1 VRDLK
6 IADEYTK
13 TMKGEQFLIFDSGAS
28 QDRILIFSNEN
39 NLKLMDQST
48 NWLVDGTFKTV
59 PSLFY
64 QLFTIHVLIQK
75 GDQTVSPTIY
85 ALLTDISQLTYT
97 RFLKYLLE
105 IKPSLNPTSVI
116 MDFELASMN
125 AFKTVF
131 PHAEQQGCF
140 FHFSKCM

>member
-1 VRDLK
+1 VSDLK

-13 TMKGEQFLIFDSGAS
+13 PMKGEQFLIFDSEAS
-28 QDRILIFSNEN
+28 QDRILIFSTEN

-64 QLFTIHVLIQK
+64 QLFTIHVLIQQ

-85 ALLTDISQLTYT
+85 ALLTDKSQIFPINIY
-97 RFLKYLLE
+97 
-105 IKPSLNPTSVI
+105 
-116 MDFELASMN
+116 
-125 AFKTVF
+125 VF
-131 PHAEQQGCF
+131 
-140 FHFSKCM
+140 S